1 MDILAVRDF
10 AISEPL
16 QEVQWR
22 EKRKG
27 TVLRKGDRDLSGEGY
42 GYLNGEDGGGIF
54 PRTGEMRSNGNSERR
69 GKEVLD
75 SLSDF
80 DRRSLRGRVQI
91 TCVSVLT
98 GTLGGP
104 GGTSG
109 PGHEYGA
116 ITDIHEPLPSRS
128 GQVDKPGSISSS
140 VNSPKEFLA

>member
-1 MDILAVRDF
+1 
-10 AISEPL
+10 
-16 QEVQWR
+16 
-22 EKRKG
+22 
-27 TVLRKGDRDLSGEGY
+27 
-42 GYLNGEDGGGIF
+42 
-54 PRTGEMRSNGNSERR
+54 MRSNGNSERR

-75 SLSDF
+75 SLSDLTVIKSRTHRTF
-80 DRRSLRGRVQI
+80 RGSQSLLPAFPLTRGSSPERRSWVEVEIQPTFCGEQVIAGRSLRGRVQI

-140 VNSPKEFLA
+140 VNSPKELLA